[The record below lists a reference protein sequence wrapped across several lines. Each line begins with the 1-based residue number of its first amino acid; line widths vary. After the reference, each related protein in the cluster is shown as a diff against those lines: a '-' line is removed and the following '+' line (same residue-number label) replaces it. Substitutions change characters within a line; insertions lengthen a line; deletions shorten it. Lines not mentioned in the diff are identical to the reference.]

1 MSNYDPTAKPEGG
14 DLATY
19 QHHNSEAHQE
29 YAKQEI
35 NGSMANAQQSA
46 QQSSTM
52 TTSEGITSRW

>member
-1 MSNYDPTAKPEGG
+1 MSDYDPTAKPAGG

-19 QHHNSEAHQE
+19 QHHQSDDHQA

-52 TTSEGITSRW
+52 TTNEGITSRW